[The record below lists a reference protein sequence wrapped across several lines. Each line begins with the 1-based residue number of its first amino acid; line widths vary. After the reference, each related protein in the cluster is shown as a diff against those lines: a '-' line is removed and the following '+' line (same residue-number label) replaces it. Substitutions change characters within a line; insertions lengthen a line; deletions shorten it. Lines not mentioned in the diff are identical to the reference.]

1 MGSECLLGRT
11 RASFREKCIQAGS
24 RSRTLARERAC
35 PQKESIEQGLSAS
48 ILSGSNSTGHAAP
61 LSAVE
66 EVQMT
71 VQDKT
76 APAIKTTEPKP
87 GSDVQGRSL
96 DLPSDPVVVLLA
108 VLVVLAV
115 LCLAYVAAEIV
126 LPIVLALVLKLL
138 LQPAMRL
145 LEKLGLPRSFA
156 ALALIL
162 FVFGTIVGIGAAIS
176 GPATEW
182 AAKLPDGIPR
192 LQQRLKFLNEP
203 VETLQ
208 TFLHKV
214 DGFMQQGSGAN
225 GGSGSTIAATLFAG
239 TTHFAA
245 SFFEMIVILF
255 FLLVSGSTFLKRMVE
270 ILPNFKEKRQVV
282 ELSQDVEK
290 NISAYLVTI
299 TVMNVA
305 VGLATGISM
314 YLTGLGDPVLWGVTA
329 FLLNFV
335 PIMGPL
341 LGICI
346 FLLAGLLVIGTLWLA
361 LLPAAL
367 YLAIHIAEGEIVTP
381 VLLARR
387 FTLNPVLVIIAL
399 IFWFWMWGVP
409 GAILAVPML
418 AITKIVCDG
427 IRPLA
432 AIGHFLSGDE

>member
-1 MGSECLLGRT
+1 M
-11 RASFREKCIQAGS
+11 AD
-24 RSRTLARERAC
+24 
-35 PQKESIEQGLSAS
+35 
-48 ILSGSNSTGHAAP
+48 
-61 LSAVE
+61 
-66 EVQMT
+66 
-71 VQDKT
+71 DKT
-76 APAIKTTEPKP
+76 ELNVDKMPEPKIAP
-87 GSDVQGRSL
+87 GVQVKSL
-96 DLPSDPVVVLLA
+96 DLPTNPVVVLLSI
-108 VLVVLAV
+108 LVALAT

-138 LQPAMRL
+138 FQPAMRL
-145 LEKLGLPRSFA
+145 LEKLHFPRTLA
-156 ALALIL
+156 ALLLIL
-162 FVFGTIVGIGAAIS
+162 FVFGAIVGIGGAIS

-182 AAKLPDGIPR
+182 AAKLPEGIPR
-192 LQQRLKFLNEP
+192 LQERLKFLNEP
-203 VETLQ
+203 VKALQ
-208 TFLHKV
+208 TFLHQV
-214 DGFMQQGSGAN
+214 DSFMQQGSATS

-245 SFFEMIVILF
+245 SFFETIVILF

-299 TVMNVA
+299 TVMNGA
-305 VGLATGISM
+305 VGLATGIAM
-314 YLTGLGDPVLWGVTA
+314 WLTGLGDPVLWGVAA
-329 FLLNFV
+329 FLLNYV

-341 LGICI
+341 LGVGI
-346 FLLAGLLVIGTLWLA
+346 FLLAGLLVIDRLWLA

-367 YLAIHIAEGEIVTP
+367 YFVIHVAEGEIITP